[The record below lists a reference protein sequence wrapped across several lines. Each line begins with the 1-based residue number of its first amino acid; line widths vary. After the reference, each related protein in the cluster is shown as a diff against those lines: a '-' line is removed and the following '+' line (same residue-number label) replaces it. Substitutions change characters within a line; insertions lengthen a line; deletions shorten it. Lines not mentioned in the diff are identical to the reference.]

1 MITAFFSSCLQL
13 IIVTISF
20 EFLPE
25 IDVKPSDFQN
35 INIFSFSKVKITIF
49 PASALFSNFCFST
62 NPEIFFFKK
71 YSTNENNFNKEVK
84 IFLLTY

>member
-35 INIFSFSKVKITIF
+35 INIFFLFKSQNYNFSSFSLIQQF
-49 PASALFSNFCFST
+49 LFST